1 VKAAE
6 VKLLYSGDSRDDARR
21 DQLFRMRHRILQHA
35 GRRYSLKLDGI
46 VWEVL
51 EELAKKSGLRLNEL
65 VARIAQEAGDEG
77 ALTAALR
84 LYCLREM
91 RRRLAEQDSAIKE
104 LTLTSRG
111 VPTILF
117 AEACPTPCFL
127 VGGDNVILEINEPAE
142 RWMSAEGQALV
153 GKNIGH
159 YLQIKTVPPVDE
171 IIRQFGDGVRRVFP
185 ARVLHVRPG
194 RLVMARANLC
204 PAIVNG
210 AAELAYFLIVSE

>member
-1 VKAAE
+1 
-6 VKLLYSGDSRDDARR
+6 
-21 DQLFRMRHRILQHA
+21 MRHRILQHA
-35 GRRYSLKLDGI
+35 GRRYSLKLDSI
-46 VWEVL
+46 VWDVL
-51 EELAKKSGLRLNEL
+51 EELAKKSGLRLNEM
-65 VARIAQEAGDEG
+65 VARIAREGGDEG
-77 ALTAALR
+77 ALTASLR

-91 RRRLAEQDSAIKE
+91 RRRLSEQDTAIKE

-127 VGGDNVILEINEPAE
+127 VGRDHVIIEINEPAQ
-142 RWMSAEGQALV
+142 RWMSAEAQAMV
-153 GKNIGH
+153 GKNLGH
-159 YLQIKTVPPVDE
+159 YLQIKSVPPVDE
-171 IIRQFGDGVRRVFP
+171 IVRQFGDGVRRVFP

-210 AAELAYFLIVSE
+210 AAEVAYFLIVSE

>member
-1 VKAAE
+1 
-6 VKLLYSGDSRDDARR
+6 
-21 DQLFRMRHRILQHA
+21 MRHRILQHA
-35 GRRYSLKLDGI
+35 GRRYSLKLDNI
-46 VWEVL
+46 VWDTL
-51 EELAKKSGLRLNEL
+51 EELAKEKDLRLNEL
-65 VARIAQEAGDEG
+65 VARIAQESGDDK

-84 LYCLREM
+84 LYCLQEM
-91 RRRLAEQDSAIKE
+91 RRRLSEREGAIKD
-104 LTLTSRG
+104 LSLTSRG

-127 VGGDNVILEINEPAE
+127 IGHDHAILDINEPAE
-142 RWMSAEGQALV
+142 RWMSAQEDSLI
-153 GKNIGH
+153 GKNVGH

-171 IIRQFGDGVRRVFP
+171 ILRQFADGVRRVFP

-210 AAELAYFLIVSE
+210 AKELAYFLLIAE

>member
-1 VKAAE
+1 
-6 VKLLYSGDSRDDARR
+6 
-21 DQLFRMRHRILQHA
+21 MRHRILQHA
-35 GRRYSLKLDGI
+35 GRRYSLKLDSI
-46 VWEVL
+46 VWDVL

-65 VARIAQEAGDEG
+65 VARIAQEGGDEG
-77 ALTAALR
+77 ALTASLR

-91 RRRLAEQDSAIKE
+91 RHRLAEQDTAIKE

-127 VGGDNVILEINEPAE
+127 VGRDHVIIEINEPAQ

-159 YLQIKTVPPVDE
+159 YLQIKSVPPVDE
-171 IIRQFGDGVRRVFP
+171 IIRQFSDGVRRVFP

-210 AAELAYFLIVSE
+210 TAEVAYFLIVSE